1 MSGAGHHRLET
12 IAVHA
17 GHAVDPATGAVN
29 PPIYLTTTFA
39 RDADGNL
46 PHGFIY
52 ARSDNPTRRELE
64 HALAA
69 LEGGEVAIAF
79 ASGMAATA
87 AVFQSMLPGEHV
99 IAPRDAYYGT
109 AKLLREV
116 MAGWGLGS
124 TLVDMTDLH
133 AVAAAVRPETR
144 LIWIETPS
152 NPALAVTDIARV
164 AEIAHAAGG
173 RCVCDN
179 TWATPVLQRP
189 LALGCDLVMHSTTK
203 YLGGHSDLTGGALV
217 SPADDEWVA
226 RLRTLQALGGGVPSP
241 FDCWLTLRG
250 LKTLELRLLR
260 HQENAA
266 RIADALGP
274 HPRVRREYYP
284 GFGGIRS
291 LPWRRRGHCANA
303 AAVATF
309 LAGHPAV
316 ETVHYPGLAAD
327 PGHAVAARQMADFG
341 GMVSV
346 EVRGGAEAALAVVRR
361 VRLFTRATSL
371 GGTESLIEHR
381 ASVEGPESPTPPGLL
396 RLSIGLEH
404 PADLI
409 EDLDQA
415 LAGRATGR

>member
-1 MSGAGHHRLET
+1 
-12 IAVHA
+12 
-17 GHAVDPATGAVN
+17 
-29 PPIYLTTTFA
+29 
-39 RDADGNL
+39 
-46 PHGFIY
+46 
-52 ARSDNPTRRELE
+52 
-64 HALAA
+64 
-69 LEGGEVAIAF
+69 
-79 ASGMAATA
+79 MAATA

-99 IAPRDAYYGT
+99 VAPQDAYYGT
-109 AKLLREV
+109 ARLLREV
-116 MAGWGLGS
+116 MAGWGLAS

-152 NPALAVTDIARV
+152 NPSLAVTDIARV
-164 AEIAHAAGG
+164 AEIAHAAGA

-217 SPADDEWVA
+217 SPADDEWAA
-226 RLRTLQALGGGVPSP
+226 RLRTLQALGGGGAIGV
-241 FDCWLTLRG
+241 
-250 LKTLELRLLR
+250 RLLAPDAR
-260 HQENAA
+260 HPEPALAHA
-266 RIADALGP
+266 RPLRERGRGGGVP
-274 HPRVRREYYP
+274 GRRTR
-284 GFGGIRS
+284 RS
-291 LPWRRRGHCANA
+291 RRCTTPACA
-303 AAVATF
+303 T
-309 LAGHPAV
+309 
-316 ETVHYPGLAAD
+316 D
-327 PGHAVAARQMADFG
+327 PGHEVAARQMAEFG

-346 EVRGGAEAALAVVRR
+346 EVKGGAEAALAVVRR

-381 ASVEGPESPTPPGLL
+381 ASVEGPESRTPPGLL

-415 LAGRATGR
+415 LAGGATRS

>member
-1 MSGAGHHRLET
+1 MRIET
-12 IAVHA
+12 LAVHA

-39 RDADGNL
+39 RDAEGNL

-64 HALAA
+64 RALAV
-69 LEGGEVAIAF
+69 LEGGETAMAF

-109 AKLLREV
+109 ARLLREV
-116 MAGWGLGS
+116 MAGWGLAS

-133 AVAAAVRPETR
+133 AVADAVTAETR
-144 LIWIETPS
+144 LVWIETPS
-152 NPALAVTDIARV
+152 NPSLAVTDIARV
-164 AEIAHAAGG
+164 AEIAHAAGA

-217 SPADDEWVA
+217 SPADDEWAA
-226 RLRTLQALGGGVPSP
+226 RLRTLQALGGAVPSA
-241 FDCWLTLRG
+241 FDCWLLMR
-250 LKTLELRLLR
+250 
-260 HQENAA
+260 
-266 RIADALGP
+266 
-274 HPRVRREYYP
+274 
-284 GFGGIRS
+284 GIRT
-291 LPWRRRGHCANA
+291 LPWRMRGHCENA
-303 AAVATF
+303 GAVAAF
-309 LAGHPAV
+309 LAGHEAV
-316 ETVHYPGLAAD
+316 GIVHYPGLPSD
-327 PGHAVAARQMADFG
+327 PGHAIAERQMTAFG

-346 EVRGGAEAALAVVRR
+346 EVKGGAEAALGVVRR
-361 VRLFTRATSL
+361 VKLFTPATSL

-381 ASVEGPESPTPPGLL
+381 ASVEGPESRTPPGLL

-404 PADLI
+404 ADDLI

-415 LAGRATGR
+415 LRGAVTRR

>member
-1 MSGAGHHRLET
+1 MRIET
-12 IAVHA
+12 LAVHA
-17 GHAVDPATGAVN
+17 GHHPDPATGAVS
-29 PPIYLTTTFA
+29 PPIHLSTTFA
-39 RDADGNL
+39 READGTL
-46 PHGFIY
+46 PHGFLY

-64 HALAA
+64 RSLAA
-69 LEGGEVAIAF
+69 LEGGATALAF

-87 AVFQSMLPGEHV
+87 AVFQSLLPGDHV

-124 TLVDMTDLH
+124 TLVDMTDPA
-133 AVAAAVRPETR
+133 AVAAAVAPQTR

-152 NPALAVTDIARV
+152 NPTLAVTDVARISAIAR
-164 AEIAHAAGG
+164 AAGAY
-173 RCVCDN
+173 CVCDN

-217 SPADDEWVA
+217 APAESDWTA
-226 RLRTLQALGGGVPSP
+226 RLRTLQALGGAVPSA
-241 FDCWLTLRG
+241 FDCWLLMR
-250 LKTLELRLLR
+250 
-260 HQENAA
+260 
-266 RIADALGP
+266 
-274 HPRVRREYYP
+274 
-284 GFGGIRS
+284 GIRS
-291 LPWRRRGHCANA
+291 LPWRMRGHCENA
-303 AAVATF
+303 AAVAGF
-309 LAGHPAV
+309 LAGHSAI
-316 ETVHYPGLAAD
+316 EAVHYPGLAGD
-327 PGHAVAARQMADFG
+327 PGHAVAARQMAGFG

-346 EVRGGAEAALAVVRR
+346 QVKGGAEAALGVVRR

-381 ASVEGPESPTPPGLL
+381 ASVEGPESRTPPGLL

-404 PADLI
+404 AEDLV

-415 LAGRATGR
+415 LRGVATRR